1 MSSIGFGRLTGPV
14 AAAVRPASAG
24 LLMLLALCG
33 SAQTTPAP
41 RWTVSIDL
49 FDSTPAIGSDGT
61 LYFGTFHQKFYAVSS
76 NGVVRWTLKT
86 GSEIKSS
93 PAIGADGTIYFGC
106 RDRKLYAVSPH
117 GKKKWEFAAG
127 GWVDSSPAL
136 ARDGAICFG
145 SWDKRFYALKPGGS
159 LTWQF
164 ETGGPI
170 DSSPAIGADETI
182 YFGSH
187 DRKFYAL
194 TRDGAKRW
202 EYATGGPIISSPAL
216 NGDGVIYFTSVDGF
230 LYALTEEGRLK
241 WRLHTGGI
249 TASSP
254 VIGPDGVIYVGVN
267 DSFWAVTPDGAT
279 KGMRRT
285 RDLVES
291 APAVTAADT
300 VYVLPRTLDLVALDS
315 ELRVVSVSSPLYG
328 HGSPSPVIGP
338 GGVVY
343 VPDRWNNLSALEA
356 GVPAGHTPWPKFRA
370 DARNTG
376 HATVSVR

>member
-106 RDRKLYAVSPH
+106 RDRKLYAVSPQ

-127 GWVDSSPAL
+127 EWVDSSPAL

-159 LTWQF
+159 LKWQF

-170 DSSPAIGADETI
+170 DSSPAIGAD
-182 YFGSH
+182 
-187 DRKFYAL
+187 
-194 TRDGAKRW
+194 
-202 EYATGGPIISSPAL
+202 
-216 NGDGVIYFTSVDGF
+216 GVIY
-230 LYALTEEGRLK
+230 A
-241 WRLHTGGI
+241 
-249 TASSP
+249 
-254 VIGPDGVIYVGVN
+254 GVN
-267 DSFWAVTPDGAT
+267 DSVWAVTPDGAR
-279 KGMRRT
+279 KSVRGMQ
-285 RDLVES
+285 DFVES
-291 APAVTAADT
+291 TPAVTAADT
-300 VYVLPRTLDLVALDS
+300 VYALPRFRELVALDS
-315 ELRVVSVSSPLYG
+315 EMRVVWFSSSLHAHG
-328 HGSPSPVIGP
+328 GSPSPVIGP

-343 VPDRWNNLSALEA
+343 VPDGWSHLCALEA
-356 GVPAGHTPWPKFRA
+356 RVPAGHTPWPKFRA
-370 DARNTG
+370 NLRNTG
-376 HATVSVR
+376 NLNEVSR